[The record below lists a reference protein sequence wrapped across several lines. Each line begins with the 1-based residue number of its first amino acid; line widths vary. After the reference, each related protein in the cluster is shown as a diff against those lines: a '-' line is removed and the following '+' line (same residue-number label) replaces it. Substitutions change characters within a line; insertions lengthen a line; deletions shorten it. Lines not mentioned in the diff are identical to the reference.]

1 MATNGNIVLDTPE
14 QIAFAQVLTLRAALR
29 LEARGMGRRG
39 RSATTIVREMG
50 LTKARTAAKALED
63 VNAYIEANR

>member
-14 QIAFAQVLTLRAALR
+14 QIAFAQVLALRGALR
-29 LEARGMGRRG
+29 LEARGMKRRG
-39 RSATTIVREMG
+39 RSALAIAKGMG
-50 LTKARTAAKALED
+50 LTKARTAAAALED